1 MSIHEPTV
9 TLVGWLGSDPKLYGG
24 SDGQTPF
31 ATFRIASTRRLFD
44 REQGTWNDG
53 RTTWFTV
60 KTWRDTARNV
70 SESLRKG
77 DPVLAHGRLTTD
89 EWVGP
94 DGVQRSTVVLEAVAV
109 GPDLGHGTTRFART
123 LHTATVRAGDGTG
136 GTQEAEGS
144 ERASGTPAADGP
156 ELPPGPD
163 AAQGT
168 TVPDS
173 PATTADDGADI
184 GKPAVSGA
192 R

>member
-9 TLVGWLGSDPKLYGG
+9 TLVGWLGSDPKFYGG

-31 ATFRIASTRRLFD
+31 ATFRIASTRRVFD

-60 KTWRDTARNV
+60 KTWRDIARNV

-77 DPVLAHGRLTTD
+77 DPVLAHGRLSTD

-109 GPDLGHGTTRFART
+109 GPDLSHGTTRFART
-123 LHTATVRAGDGTG
+123 VHTAAVSAGQGERPDPSDGSATTPDGELPEDGGMAQAELAQDMGGPADLAATG
-136 GTQEAEGS
+136 
-144 ERASGTPAADGP
+144 ADG
-156 ELPPGPD
+156 
-163 AAQGT
+163 
-168 TVPDS
+168 V
-173 PATTADDGADI
+173 DDHDLAM
-184 GKPAVSGA
+184 SGA